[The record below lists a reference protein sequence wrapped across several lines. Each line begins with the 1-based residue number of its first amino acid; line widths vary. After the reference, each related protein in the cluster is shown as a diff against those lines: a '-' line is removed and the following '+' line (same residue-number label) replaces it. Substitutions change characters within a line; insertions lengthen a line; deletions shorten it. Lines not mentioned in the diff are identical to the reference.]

1 MDFLQIIAI
10 VAAVAGAGLL
20 TLAVIWFF
28 GFLKI
33 NQAWAW
39 LFEDW
44 NHRF

>member
-28 GFLKI
+28 GILESMPGVGVVI
-33 NQAWAW
+33 RG
-39 LFEDW
+39 LEP
-44 NHRF
+44 